1 MIFTV
6 YTLFPRLLI
15 PWTKET
21 LLSRAIANDLI
32 DCRIRNL
39 RQFSTDQHNRVDD
52 SPYGGGA
59 GMLIRAD
66 IGAAAIKEVRA
77 DPNPPDE
84 VILLS
89 PTGTPLQQN
98 LVEVLSKTKHLCLI
112 SGRYEGF
119 DARVEPLVDRSI
131 SMGDFILMGGEVA
144 AMALIESIA
153 RLLPG
158 VLGNEQS
165 HEQESFSTGLLDYP
179 EYTRPANFNGENVP
193 EILLSGNHAK
203 INRWR
208 REQALIRTAQVR
220 PDLLTKAK
228 LTAEDLTFLD
238 QLNAAYAT
246 SEDEQ

>member
-1 MIFTV
+1 M
-6 YTLFPRLLI
+6 
-15 PWTKET
+15 K
-21 LLSRAIANDLI
+21 
-32 DCRIRNL
+32 
-39 RQFSTDQHNRVDD
+39 
-52 SPYGGGA
+52 
-59 GMLIRAD
+59 
-66 IGAAAIKEVRA
+66 
-77 DPNPPDE
+77 
-84 VILLS
+84 
-89 PTGTPLQQN
+89 
-98 LVEVLSKTKHLCLI
+98 
-112 SGRYEGF
+112 
-119 DARVEPLVDRSI
+119 PLVIFSLYFVVLAISQGILKASSMSYAKDRSI

-220 PDLLTKAK
+220 PDLLTKAR

-238 QLNAAYAT
+238 QLNAAYTT

>member
-6 YTLFPRLLI
+6 YTLFPQLVV

-21 LLSRAIANDLI
+21 LLGRASDNELI
-32 DCRIRNL
+32 DVRIRNL
-39 RQFSTDQHNRVDD
+39 RRFSSDRHNRVDD

-66 IGAAAIKEVRA
+66 IAAAAIKEVRA
-77 DPNPPDE
+77 DPNPPTE

-112 SGRYEGF
+112 CGRYEGF
-119 DARVEPLVDRSI
+119 DARVEPLVDRTISI
-131 SMGDFILMGGEVA
+131 GDFILMGGEVA
-144 AMALIESIA
+144 AIAIIESIA
-153 RLLPG
+153 RLIPG
-158 VLGNEQS
+158 VLGNKQS

-179 EYTRPANFNGENVP
+179 EYTRPANFNGAHVP
-193 EILLSGNHAK
+193 DILLSGNHAE
-203 INRWR
+203 ITRWR
-208 REQALIRTAQVR
+208 REQALIRTAQTR
-220 PDLLTKAK
+220 PDLLAKANLTTKDRAV
-228 LTAEDLTFLD
+228 LD
-238 QLNAAYAT
+238 HLNASYPI

>member
-1 MIFTV
+1 
-6 YTLFPRLLI
+6 
-15 PWTKET
+15 
-21 LLSRAIANDLI
+21 
-32 DCRIRNL
+32 
-39 RQFSTDQHNRVDD
+39 
-52 SPYGGGA
+52 
-59 GMLIRAD
+59 MLIRAD

>member
-1 MIFTV
+1 
-6 YTLFPRLLI
+6 
-15 PWTKET
+15 
-21 LLSRAIANDLI
+21 
-32 DCRIRNL
+32 
-39 RQFSTDQHNRVDD
+39 
-52 SPYGGGA
+52 
-59 GMLIRAD
+59 MLIRAD
-66 IGAAAIKEVRA
+66 IAAAAIKEVRA

-89 PTGTPLQQN
+89 PTGTPLQQI

>member
-1 MIFTV
+1 
-6 YTLFPRLLI
+6 
-15 PWTKET
+15 
-21 LLSRAIANDLI
+21 
-32 DCRIRNL
+32 
-39 RQFSTDQHNRVDD
+39 
-52 SPYGGGA
+52 
-59 GMLIRAD
+59 
-66 IGAAAIKEVRA
+66 
-77 DPNPPDE
+77 
-84 VILLS
+84 
-89 PTGTPLQQN
+89 
-98 LVEVLSKTKHLCLI
+98 
-112 SGRYEGF
+112 
-119 DARVEPLVDRSI
+119 
-131 SMGDFILMGGEVA
+131 MGDFILMGGEVA

-220 PDLLTKAK
+220 PDLLTKAR
-228 LTAEDLTFLD
+228 LTAEDLAFLD
-238 QLNAAYAT
+238 QLNAAYTT